1 MRVSLTGQ
9 AQLTGQ
15 VDVFVFV
22 GDMFYELAASGLK
35 AKAVSG
41 PYGNGPAPKGSYR
54 ITPPVAIDPSAES
67 NKGFLDPKGN
77 AWFAALHPEFETDRI
92 GLGIHPDGNVPGT
105 LGCIGIQLED
115 TTLIRDAL
123 KRGGLLYVL

>member
-1 MRVSLTGQ
+1 MRVSLKGEST
-9 AQLTGQ
+9 LTGN

-22 GDMFYELAASGLK
+22 GDMFYELAANGLR

-54 ITPPVAIDPSAES
+54 ITPPVAIDPTADS

-115 TTLIRDAL
+115 TTFIRDAL